1 MRDRRVDSWL
11 LLMVESPD
19 RFIKSKN
26 RALIAN
32 MSIKYDRLI
41 LIMDDTELEQFC
53 RQWVDGR
60 LGYTEV
66 RRFAATG
73 DKGRDVVG
81 FLTKQRHEGPWDN
94 YQCKQYRKPLSV
106 TEGLLAVGKVL
117 YWASRGEFTAP
128 RKFYFVAPK
137 GLNQKLAA
145 LIDKPSEF
153 KQTLLLK
160 WEESCGKKI
169 IKDKS
174 LPLDQ
179 ALIDAVHNYSFHE
192 IHKITIDELM
202 DDPGTVPLLVN
213 RYGADPGHYPAG
225 AVPAVVGQDELK
237 YLRAMVDAYSE
248 RENISFA
255 NHEAVFAHATHGPDL
270 RVQRVCYFE
279 ADAFQKFY
287 RDNTSPKIIETF
299 RRDIY
304 LGIRDKLKAPTIDAL
319 ERVEAVMSQAAVV
332 SPAGPLAK
340 YAYVPV
346 KQGVCHHLVNDDEIS
361 WKAP

>member
-1 MRDRRVDSWL
+1 
-11 LLMVESPD
+11 
-19 RFIKSKN
+19 
-26 RALIAN
+26 
-32 MSIKYDRLI
+32 MSVKYDRLI
-41 LIMDDTELEQFC
+41 LIMDDAELEQFC

-66 RRFAATG
+66 RRFAGTG

-81 FLTKQRHEGPWDN
+81 FLSPQRHEGLWDN
-94 YQCKQYRKPLSV
+94 YQCKQYRKLLGM

-145 LIDKPSEF
+145 LVDKPGEF
-153 KQTLLLK
+153 KQTLLSK
-160 WEESCGKKI
+160 WEEVCGKKI
-169 IKDKS
+169 IKDQN
-174 LPLDQ
+174 LPLDK
-179 ALIDAVHNYSFHE
+179 ALTDTIQSFPFHE

-202 DDPGTVPLLVN
+202 DDPATVPLLVE
-213 RYGADPGHYPAG
+213 RYGADPGHYPPG
-225 AVPAVVGQDELK
+225 TVPAVVGEDELR
-237 YLRAMVDAYSE
+237 YLRALVDAYGE
-248 RENISFA
+248 RENSPFA
-255 NHEAVFAHATHGPDL
+255 DHEEVFAHATHGPDL
-270 RVQRVCYFE
+270 RVHRERYFE

-287 RDNTSPKIIETF
+287 RDNTSPKIIDTF
-299 RRDIY
+299 RKDIHF
-304 LGIRDKLKAPTIDAL
+304 GIRDKLKAPTADAL
-319 ERVEAVMSQAAVV
+319 ARVEAVMAHAAVV

-346 KQGVCHHLVNDDEIS
+346 KQGVCHHLVNDSEIS